1 MRVTTALSALALVI
15 NGSTGEQTSRVR
27 GGWHGPKHPS
37 TSAVRRMPSS
47 PERNRQAN
55 TPQCD
60 VLASALPG
68 LVALP
73 DSTSYALSS
82 NYWFANS
89 A

>member
-1 MRVTTALSALALVI
+1 
-15 NGSTGEQTSRVR
+15 
-27 GGWHGPKHPS
+27 
-37 TSAVRRMPSS
+37 MPSS